1 MQSQAWGGFQ
11 EEVAFEQ
18 SLRACEDIFQVAR
31 RRSLPGRIHSI
42 E

>member
-1 MQSQAWGGFQ
+1 MQSQAEEGFQ

-18 SLRACEDIFQVAR
+18 SLGACEDIFQVAR
-31 RRSLPGRIHSI
+31 RRNLAGRIHST